1 MPDAHSAGT
10 NLQHQDGP
18 KEFSRRILHFG
29 LHLSTTDFAPRED
42 TYPKLSATIYNT
54 STRLKS
60 LYRSRSL
67 EYDLAADCVNPNK
80 EATQPD

>member
-10 NLQHQDGP
+10 DLQRRSGP

-29 LHLSTTDFAPRED
+29 LHDNATDFAPRED
-42 TYPKLSATIYNT
+42 TYPKQAASICITK
-54 STRLKS
+54 TRFQS
-60 LYRSRSL
+60 IHSSRCL

>member
-10 NLQHQDGP
+10 DLQRLNGP

-29 LHLSTTDFAPRED
+29 IHANATDFAPRED
-42 TYPKLSATIYNT
+42 TYPKLSATIYNNQ
-54 STRLKS
+54 TRFSS